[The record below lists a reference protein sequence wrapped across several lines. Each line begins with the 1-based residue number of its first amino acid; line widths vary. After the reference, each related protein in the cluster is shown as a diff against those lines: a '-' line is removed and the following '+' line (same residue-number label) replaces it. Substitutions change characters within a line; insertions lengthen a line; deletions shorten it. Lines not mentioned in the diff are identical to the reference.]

1 MRPMRAINP
10 RVRFAGA
17 STVGLGLLL
26 AACGP
31 IAFQDTV
38 NLGEPPKPEPPAVAV
53 ETKPKR
59 AQLSGDAITL
69 TEKIQFDYNSAV
81 IKAESHSLLDEVVEI
96 LKENPEITSLEI
108 IGHTSSEGKASHNLK
123 LSKDRAA
130 SVLNYLVE
138 HGIEASRLKSDG
150 KGPNEPI
157 ADNDTEEG
165 KEANRRVEFKV
176 KARSGGA
183 RGRPGA
189 SII

>member
-1 MRPMRAINP
+1 MRANNP
-10 RVRFAGA
+10 KVRRLGGTA
-17 STVGLGLLL
+17 VGLSLLL
-26 AACGP
+26 SACGP

-38 NLGEPPKPEPPAVAV
+38 NLGEPPKPEPPPVAV

-59 AQLSGDAITL
+59 AQLEGDHIVIS
-69 TEKIQFDYNSAV
+69 EKIQFDYNSAV
-81 IKAESHSLLDEVVEI
+81 IKPESHSLLDEIAELI
-96 LKENPEITSLEI
+96 KENPSITKVEI

-130 SVLNYLVE
+130 SVMTYLSE
-138 HGIEASRLKSDG
+138 HGIEAERLSSTG

-176 KARSGGA
+176 TMSDAETGGA

-189 SII
+189 KTN

>member
-1 MRPMRAINP
+1 MRANNP
-10 RVRFAGA
+10 KVRILGGTAA
-17 STVGLGLLL
+17 GLGLLL

-38 NLGEPPKPEPPAVAV
+38 NLGGPPKPEPPPVAV

-59 AQLSGDAITL
+59 AQLSGDQIIIS
-69 TEKIQFDYNSAV
+69 EKIQFDYNSAV
-81 IKAESHSLLDEVVEI
+81 IKPESHSLLDEVVEV
-96 LKENPEITSLEI
+96 LNENADITKLEI

-130 SVLNYLVE
+130 SVVAYLVE
-138 HGIEASRLKSDG
+138 HGIDAGRLKSDG

-176 KARSGGA
+176 VERAAGA

-189 SII
+189 NK